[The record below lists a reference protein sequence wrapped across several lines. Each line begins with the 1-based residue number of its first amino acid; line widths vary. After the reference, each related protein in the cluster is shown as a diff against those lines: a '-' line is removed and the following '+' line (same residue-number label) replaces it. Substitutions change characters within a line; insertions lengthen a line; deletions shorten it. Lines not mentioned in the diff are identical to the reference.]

1 VTKRPRRGYDPQA
14 RMARLAALPR
24 GREEDD
30 GSAHDPGIVEAGSN
44 PTESETSL
52 VRSSALVAVGTMLS
66 RITGFARIAA
76 IAYAL
81 GASTLAGTYSYAN
94 EAPNIVYELLLGGVL
109 TATLVPLFVKYHHSH
124 DDEAPSAIFTV
135 AIAALAAITVIGI
148 VAAPWIVELY
158 TLNVKGAN
166 VAQQQELATQL
177 LRLFMPQMLFY
188 GIVTLATAMLNAR
201 RRFLAAA
208 FAPVL
213 NNIVVIAV
221 FLALP
226 RIADG
231 SLTVQHVLDDQSLV
245 LLIGLGTTA
254 GVVVMALALLPPLT
268 SLHTHLRFL
277 PRWRHPAVL
286 TMLRLSGWT
295 VGYVIAN
302 QIALLV
308 VTILAN
314 GTDGGPFIYISAYAF
329 FQLPHGLFAV
339 SLMTTFTP
347 EMATAAA
354 RDDLV
359 ALRTQLSRGIR
370 LAALVVV
377 PASALYIGMA
387 RPIIVALLQRGAFSA
402 ADASAVA
409 DTLVAFSVGLPF
421 SIYLFAMR
429 AFYARHD
436 TFTPFWI
443 NCIENVVNI
452 ALAFPLYAW
461 LGIPGL
467 ALSFALAYFIGA
479 GVTLGVL
486 RVRLA
491 GIDAAQL
498 ASSLTRIVIAGVA
511 VGAVSWVVGE
521 SIGWSTFG
529 HAVIAVVAGTAVG
542 GVVYLGLLVLLRV
555 EELSAVRALVPARLR
570 ARS

>member
-1 VTKRPRRGYDPQA
+1 VSA
-14 RMARLAALPR
+14 
-24 GREEDD
+24 DD
-30 GSAHDPGIVEAGSN
+30 VGLTEPGSN
-44 PTESETSL
+44 PTEAETSL
-52 VRSSALVAVGTMLS
+52 VRSSAVVAVGTALS
-66 RITGFARIAA
+66 RITGFVRIAA

-109 TATLVPLFVKYHHSH
+109 TATLVPLFVKHFEAR
-124 DDEAPSAIFTV
+124 DDDASSAIFTV
-135 AIAALAAITVIGI
+135 AMVALAAVTVIGVI
-148 VAAPWIVELY
+148 AAPWIVDLY
-158 TLNVKGAN
+158 TLNVHGSN
-166 VAQQQELATQL
+166 VAAQQELATDL

-213 NNIVVIAV
+213 NNLVVIAV

-231 SLTVQHVLDDQSLV
+231 SLTVRSVLDDEGLL

-254 GVVVMALALLPPLT
+254 GVMVMALALLPPLAR
-268 SLHTHLRFL
+268 LHAHLRFL
-277 PRWRHPAVL
+277 PAWRHPAVL

-302 QIALLV
+302 QVALLV
-308 VTILAN
+308 VTVLAN

-347 EMATAAA
+347 EMASAAA
-354 RDDLV
+354 RRDRRG
-359 ALRTQLSRGIR
+359 LRDQLSRGLR
-370 LAALVVV
+370 LASVVIV
-377 PASALYIGMA
+377 PAAALYIGLA
-387 RPIIVALLQRGAFSA
+387 RPIIVALLQRGAFSGA
-402 ADASAVA
+402 AASVVA
-409 DTLVAFSVGLPF
+409 DTLVAFAVGLLPF
-421 SIYLFAMR
+421 SLYLFAMR

-443 NCIENVVNI
+443 NCIENAVNI
-452 ALAFPLYAW
+452 GLAFPLYAW

-467 ALSFALAYFIGA
+467 ALAFSLAYFVA
-479 GVTLGVL
+479 ALLTLFVL
-486 RVRLA
+486 EL
-491 GIDAAQL
+491 QL
-498 ASSLTRIVIAGVA
+498 GGVA
-511 VGAVSWVVGE
+511 NRRLGITLVKV
-521 SIGWSTFG
+521 
-529 HAVIAVVAGTAVG
+529 VVAGGAVAGVSWAVG
-542 GVVYLGLLVLLRV
+542 ELIGWDTTTAAFASTIVGTLVGGAVYLGGLALLHVD
-555 EELSAVRALVPARLR
+555 ELSSIAALVPARLR
-570 ARS
+570 PGGVGRGSRV

>member
-1 VTKRPRRGYDPQA
+1 VSADDVG
-14 RMARLAALPR
+14 LAEP
-24 GREEDD
+24 
-30 GSAHDPGIVEAGSN
+30 GSN
-44 PTESETSL
+44 PTEAETSL
-52 VRSSALVAVGTMLS
+52 VRSSAVVAVGTALS
-66 RITGFARIAA
+66 RITGFVRIAA

-109 TATLVPLFVKYHHSH
+109 TATLVPLFVKHFETR
-124 DDEAPSAIFTV
+124 DDDASSAVFTV
-135 AIAALAAITVIGI
+135 AMLALAAVTVIGV
-148 VAAPWIVELY
+148 VAAPWIVDLY
-158 TLNVKGAN
+158 TLNVHGSN
-166 VAQQQELATQL
+166 VAAQQQLATDL

-188 GIVTLATAMLNAR
+188 GLVTLATAMLNAR

-213 NNIVVIAV
+213 NNVVVIAV

-231 SLTVQHVLDDQSLV
+231 SLTVRSVIDDEGLI

-254 GVVVMALALLPPLT
+254 GVMVMALALLPPLAR
-268 SLHTHLRFL
+268 LHAHLRFL
-277 PRWRHPAVL
+277 PAWRHPAVL

-308 VTILAN
+308 VTVLAN

-347 EMATAAA
+347 EMASAAA
-354 RDDLV
+354 RRDRRG
-359 ALRTQLSRGIR
+359 LRDQLSRGLR
-370 LAALVVV
+370 LASVVIV
-377 PASALYIGMA
+377 PAAALYIGLA
-387 RPIIVALLQRGAFSA
+387 RPIIVALLQRGAFSGGA
-402 ADASAVA
+402 ASVVA
-409 DTLVAFSVGLPF
+409 DTLVAFAVGLLPF
-421 SIYLFAMR
+421 SLYLFAMR

-443 NCIENVVNI
+443 NCIENAVNI
-452 ALAFPLYAW
+452 GLAFPLYAW

-467 ALSFALAYFIGA
+467 ALAFSLAYFVAALLTLFVLHLQLGGLANRRLGITLVKVVVAGAAVA
-479 GVTLGVL
+479 GVSWAVGELIGWDTT
-486 RVRLA
+486 
-491 GIDAAQL
+491 AAAF
-498 ASSLTRIVIAGVA
+498 ASAI
-511 VGAVSWVVGE
+511 VGAV
-521 SIGWSTFG
+521 
-529 HAVIAVVAGTAVG
+529 VG
-542 GVVYLGLLVLLRV
+542 GAVYLGGLALLHVD
-555 EELSAVRALVPARLR
+555 ELSSLGALVPARLR
-570 ARS
+570 PRGVGRSSRV

>member
-1 VTKRPRRGYDPQA
+1 MTKRPRPEY
-14 RMARLAALPR
+14 LAKRQLRPVVPP
-24 GREEDD
+24 GDVGTLE
-30 GSAHDPGIVEAGSN
+30 DPGPVEPGSN

-66 RITGFARIAA
+66 RVTGFARIAA

-81 GASTLAGTYSYAN
+81 GATTLAGTYSYAN

-109 TATLVPLFVKYHHSH
+109 TATLVPLFVKYHESH
-124 DDEAPSAIFTV
+124 DDDAPSAIFTV

-158 TLNVKGAN
+158 TLNVHGAN
-166 VAQQQELATQL
+166 VAAQQQLATQL

-213 NNIVVIAV
+213 NNVVVIAV

-231 SLTVQHVLDDQSLV
+231 SLTVRSVLDDQGLV
-245 LLIGLGTTA
+245 LLVGLGTTA
-254 GVVVMALALLPPLT
+254 GVVVMALALLPPLGR
-268 SLHTHLRFL
+268 LHTHLRFL
-277 PRWRHPAVL
+277 PRWKHPAVL

-329 FQLPHGLFAV
+329 FQMPHGLFAV

-347 EMATAAA
+347 EMARAAT
-354 RDDLV
+354 RNDLV

-377 PASALYIGMA
+377 PAAALYIGLA

-409 DTLVAFSVGLPF
+409 DTLVAFSVGLLPF

-443 NCIENVVNI
+443 NCIENAVNI

-467 ALSFALAYFIGA
+467 ALAFALSYFVAAIL
-479 GVTLGVL
+479 TLGVL
-486 RVRLA
+486 RVRLS
-491 GIDAAQL
+491 GIDGAQL
-498 ASSLTRIVIAGVA
+498 ASSLTRITAAGIVVGGVSWA
-511 VGAVSWVVGE
+511 VGE
-521 SIGWSTFG
+521 LIGWSSLG
-529 HAVIAVVAGTAVG
+529 HAVAAVVAGSLVG
-542 GVVYLGLLVLLRV
+542 GAVYLGLLVLLRV
-555 EELSAVRALVPARLR
+555 EELSAVRTLVPARLR
-570 ARS
+570 ART

>member
-1 VTKRPRRGYDPQA
+1 VT
-14 RMARLAALPR
+14 
-24 GREEDD
+24 DD
-30 GSAHDPGIVEAGSN
+30 LEPDLDDPGLTEPGSN

-52 VRSSALVAVGTMLS
+52 VRSSAIVAAGTALS
-66 RITGFARIAA
+66 RVTGFVRIAA

-81 GASTLAGTYSYAN
+81 GATTLAGTYSYAN

-109 TATLVPLFVKYHHSH
+109 TATLVPLFVKHFESR
-124 DDEAPSAIFTV
+124 DDDAASAIFTV
-135 AIAALAAITVIGI
+135 ALLALAAVTVVGV
-148 VAAPWIVELY
+148 VAAPWIVDLY
-158 TLNVKGAN
+158 TLNAHGAG
-166 VAQQQELATQL
+166 VAAQQELATSL

-213 NNIVVIAV
+213 NNLVVIAV
-221 FLALP
+221 FLTLP
-226 RIADG
+226 HLADG
-231 SLTVQHVLDDQSLV
+231 TLTVRSVLADDALV

-254 GVVVMALALLPPLT
+254 GVVVMALALLPAVAR
-268 SLHTHLRFL
+268 LHAHLRFL
-277 PRWRHPAVL
+277 PAWRHPAVA

-302 QIALLV
+302 QLALLV
-308 VTILAN
+308 VTILGN

-347 EMATAAA
+347 EMASAAA
-354 RDDLV
+354 RNDLG
-359 ALRTQLSRGIR
+359 ALRAQLSRGMR
-370 LAALVVV
+370 LAAVVIV
-377 PASALYIGMA
+377 LAAALYIGLA

-409 DTLVAFSVGLPF
+409 DTLVAFSIGLLPF

-443 NCIENVVNI
+443 NCVENGVNI

-467 ALSFALAYFIGA
+467 ALAFALAYYAGA
-479 GVTLGVL
+479 ALTLGVL
-486 RVRLA
+486 RARLG
-491 GIDAAQL
+491 GIDGAR
-498 ASSLTRIVIAGVA
+498 LTATLIKVVIAGVVVA
-511 VGAVSWVVGE
+511 GLSWGVSE
-521 SIGWSTFG
+521 LIGWSSTAS
-529 HAVIAVVAGTAVG
+529 AVFAVVVGALVGTAA
-542 GVVYLGLLVLLRV
+542 YLALLALLRL
-555 EELSAVRALVPARLR
+555 EELDELGALLR
-570 ARS
+570 GRRSTGPGSRVQRS

>member
-14 RMARLAALPR
+14 RLGLRVVADSVDTSFD
-24 GREEDD
+24 E
-30 GSAHDPGIVEAGSN
+30 PGVIEPGSN

-66 RITGFARIAA
+66 RVTGFARIAA

-109 TATLVPLFVKYHHSH
+109 TATLVPLFVKYHESR
-124 DDEAPSAIFTV
+124 DDDAPSAIFTV
-135 AIAALAAITVIGI
+135 AIVALAAITVIGM
-148 VAAPWIVELY
+148 VAAPWIVDLY
-158 TLNVKGAN
+158 TLNAKGAN
-166 VAQQQELATQL
+166 VAAQQQLATDL

-213 NNIVVIAV
+213 NNVVVIAV

-231 SLTVQHVLDDQSLV
+231 SLTVRSVLDDEALV
-245 LLIGLGTTA
+245 LLVGLGTTA
-254 GVVVMALALLPPLT
+254 GVVVMALALLPPLRR
-268 SLHTHLRFL
+268 LHTHLRFL
-277 PRWRHPAVL
+277 PRWRHPAVT

-302 QIALLV
+302 QLALLV

-347 EMATAAA
+347 EMAVAAT
-354 RDDLV
+354 RGDLRS
-359 ALRTQLSRGIR
+359 LRTQLSRGIR

-377 PASALYIGMA
+377 PAAALYIGLA

-409 DTLVAFSVGLPF
+409 DTLVAFSVGLLTF

-436 TFTPFWI
+436 TFTPFWL
-443 NCIENVVNI
+443 NCIENLVNI

-467 ALSFALAYFIGA
+467 ALAFALSYFVAAII
-479 GVTLGVL
+479 TLGVL
-486 RVRLA
+486 RVRLD
-491 GIDAAQL
+491 GIDGAQL
-498 ASSLTRIVIAGVA
+498 AASLTRIVAAGLA
-511 VGAVSWVVGE
+511 VGVVSWAVGE
-521 SIGWSTFG
+521 LIGWSSFG
-529 HAVIAVVAGTAVG
+529 HALLALVAGTAAG
-542 GVVYLGLLVLLRV
+542 GAVYLGLLVLLRV
-555 EELSAVRALVPARLR
+555 EELSAIRALVPARLR
-570 ARS
+570 TRA

>member
-1 VTKRPRRGYDPQA
+1 VTEADIELYR
-14 RMARLAALPR
+14 
-24 GREEDD
+24 DD
-30 GSAHDPGIVEAGSN
+30 DPGVVEPGSN

-52 VRSSALVAVGTMLS
+52 VRSSALVAIGTMLS
-66 RITGFARIAA
+66 RVTGFARIAA

-109 TATLVPLFVKYHHSH
+109 TATLVPLFVKYHESR
-124 DDEAPSAIFTV
+124 DDDAPSAIFTV
-135 AIAALAAITVIGI
+135 AIVALAALTVIGI
-148 VAAPWIVELY
+148 VAAPWIVDLY
-158 TLNVKGAN
+158 TLNVKGSN
-166 VAQQQELATQL
+166 VAAQQELATDL

-213 NNIVVIAV
+213 NNVVVIAV

-226 RIADG
+226 RVADG
-231 SLTVQHVLDDQSLV
+231 SLTVHNLADDQALLLLV
-245 LLIGLGTTA
+245 GLGTTV
-254 GVVVMALALLPPLT
+254 GVVVMALALLPPLARLR
-268 SLHTHLRFL
+268 SQLRFL
-277 PRWRHPAVL
+277 PRWRHPAVT

-347 EMATAAA
+347 EMATAAT
-354 RDDLV
+354 RGDL
-359 ALRTQLSRGIR
+359 ASLRAQLSRGIR
-370 LAALVVV
+370 LAALVIV
-377 PASALYIGMA
+377 PASALYIGLA
-387 RPIIVALLQRGAFSA
+387 RPIIVTLLQRGAFSA
-402 ADASAVA
+402 ADASVVA
-409 DTLVAFSVGLPF
+409 DTLVAFSVGLLPF
-421 SIYLFAMR
+421 SIYLFTMR

-443 NCIENVVNI
+443 NCIENAVNI

-467 ALSFALAYFIGA
+467 ALAFALSYYVGA
-479 GVTLGVL
+479 VVTLGVL
-486 RVRLA
+486 RVRLH
-491 GIDAAQL
+491 GIDGAQMV
-498 ASSLTRIVIAGVA
+498 ASLTRIVAAGTV
-511 VGAVSWVVGE
+511 VGVVSWIVGE
-521 SIGWSTFG
+521 VIGWASFG
-529 HAVIAVVAGTAVG
+529 HALLAVVAGALAGGAVY
-542 GVVYLGLLVLLRV
+542 VGLLVLLRV
-555 EELSAVRALVPARLR
+555 DELSAVLALVPARLR
-570 ARS
+570 PRA